1 MGKNISPKVDI
12 NSPDFDI
19 NVAIGELNKILDP
32 VLGAISP
39 IETVVGK
46 IPVLGDLAGAIIKIT
61 SGGNTGGLSKE
72 DIKKLVP
79 KPPEIPPTLKA
90 KVQETLVTI

>member
-1 MGKNISPKVDI
+1 MGKSFSPKVDI

-19 NVAIGELNKILDP
+19 NVAIGDLNAILNP
-32 VLGAISP
+32 LLGAISP
-39 IETVVGK
+39 VESIVGK
-46 IPVLGDLAGAIIKIT
+46 VPVIGDLAGAIAKIT
-61 SGGNTGGLSKE
+61 SGGSTGGLSKE